1 MNRLSLIAAASGLV
15 LAACASAP
23 ETVSQDAGA
32 NAPLSLNSSPSAFD
46 LAMGTVD
53 SLTAEGNRQ
62 VAIDRLTQLLG
73 DQSLTR
79 EEMAE
84 ALLRRGELRLNSG
97 GFDVLGAVED
107 FDEIATEY
115 TDTSAHNF
123 ALPLLDTA
131 RSSAN
136 FLNEALASPETTNLE
151 KFDML
156 MQLGAHRDAM
166 DIMQANNFT
175 PENGTLLA
183 MYQIGYLCDDEGLT
197 GRSYN
202 ATDTDGT
209 ALNLHFCDLGK

>member
-1 MNRLSLIAAASGLV
+1 MNRLSLIAAASGLI

-23 ETVSQDAGA
+23 DTAADSAGS
-32 NAPLSLNSSPSAFD
+32 NAPLSLSSAPSAYD
-46 LAMGTVD
+46 LAMGTVET
-53 SLTAEGNRQ
+53 LTAEGNRQ

-79 EEMAE
+79 EEMAD

-115 TDTSAHNF
+115 TDTSAYNF

-131 RSSAN
+131 RNSAS
-136 FLNEALASPETTNLE
+136 FLNQALASPETTNLE

-156 MQLGAHRDAM
+156 MQLGAHREAM

-183 MYQIGYLCDDEGLT
+183 MYQIGYLCDEDGLT
-197 GRSYN
+197 GRTYN

>member
-1 MNRLSLIAAASGLV
+1 MNRLTITAAAAGLV
-15 LAACASAP
+15 LAACASTPDAP
-23 ETVSQDAGA
+23 ADSSASDGPV
-32 NAPLSLNSSPSAFD
+32 NLNSAPGAYD

-53 SLTAEGNRQ
+53 TLVAEGNQQ

-73 DQSLTR
+73 DPSLSR
-79 EEMAE
+79 EQLAD

-107 FDEIATEY
+107 FDEVVTGY
-115 TDTSAHNF
+115 SDTTAYMA

-131 RSSAN
+131 QSSAN
-136 FLNEALASPETTNLE
+136 FLNEALGSAETTNLE
-151 KFDML
+151 RFDML
-156 MQLGAHRDAM
+156 MQLGAHREAM

-183 MYQIGYLCDDEGLT
+183 MYQIGYLCDDDGLT
-197 GRSYN
+197 GRTYN